1 MEILLIYLAIAVLN
15 AVVKYWRRADT
26 SDVRREKPIEYPPP
40 QRKPYTKPISPTV
53 IPEKS
58 SYRQSTQKEVTI
70 KETDVNFGIPLS
82 VNYDALGVEGD
93 TLEWSDMDEEFR
105 EGMSDLEGWSKPV
118 ERRTSIKLEGTTL
131 MNGIILSEI
140 LGPPRCKR
148 KGTFRVY

>member
-1 MEILLIYLAIAVLN
+1 MEILLIYLAIAIIN

-53 IPEKS
+53 IPEKR
-58 SYRQSTQKEVTI
+58 SYRQSTQKQ
-70 KETDVNFGIPLS
+70 ETDVNLGIPLS
-82 VNYDALGVEGD
+82 MNYDALGVEGD
-93 TLEWSDMDEEFR
+93 TLEWSGMDEEFR
-105 EGMSDLEGWSKPV
+105 EGMSDLEGWSRPV
-118 ERRTSIKLEGTTL
+118 ERRTSIQLQGTTL

-148 KGTFRVY
+148 KGTLRVY